1 MARKK
6 KERKGYFYEKEEQ
19 YVKDY
24 ISAETAEEKSE
35 IFENLRYPIT
45 KMVESIIRRY
55 NLYVPDEEFEDTF
68 NDTMS
73 FLMTKIEY
81 FKPEKGCKAYS
92 YCGTICKN
100 YLIMRLSK
108 FSKNQKRNV
117 SYEDMKD
124 GLNDD
129 ENYCYYTDSKYTDSI
144 GYLISCAAEKIN
156 DIVKRKE
163 EYKLNEN
170 EIKVGL
176 ALANLLENW
185 EDFFDKMGSDKF
197 NKSSILLFL
206 QETTFLT
213 TKEIRSGMKKYKSA
227 YLDIKKKIA
236 DDIY

>member
-24 ISAETAEEKSE
+24 ISAETAEEKAE

-73 FLMTKIEY
+73 FLMTKIEC
-81 FKPEKGCKAYS
+81 FNPEKGCKAYS

-117 SYEDMKD
+117 SYENMKD
-124 GLNDD
+124 CLNDD
-129 ENYCYYTDSKYTDSI
+129 ENYSYSTDSQYSDTI
-144 GYLISCAAEKIN
+144 GYLISSAAEEIEKI
-156 DIVKRKE
+156 VSKKE
-163 EYKLNEN
+163 AYKLSDN
-170 EIKVGL
+170 EIKVGV
-176 ALANLLENW
+176 ALVNLLNNW

-213 TKEIRSGMKKYKSA
+213 TKEIRGSMKKYKSA
-227 YLDIKKKIA
+227 YLDIKKKLA